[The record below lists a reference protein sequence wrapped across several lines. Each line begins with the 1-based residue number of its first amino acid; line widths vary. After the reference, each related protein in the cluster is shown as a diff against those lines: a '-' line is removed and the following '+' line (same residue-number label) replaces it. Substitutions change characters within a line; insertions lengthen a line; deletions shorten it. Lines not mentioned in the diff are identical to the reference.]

1 MCYNCFLIKK
11 GITCRKEIVVVVIG
25 GERKRWVYGVGNYI
39 FHYFLARF
47 FRPNIFIYLQCC
59 LDRFLRFSSVF
70 FLCHPFV
77 YVHRWKSLVV
87 VCILRDFAPS
97 PRIFL
102 CRRLY
107 YFLLCS
113 RLQFTPLCADFRP
126 PHTHNSGRPFCE
138 APPFAASSNPQ
149 NAFSAPFY
157 CLSLLFSDS
166 GACLIET
173 KAVIRKE
180 FKTKTT
186 LCLF

>member
-11 GITCRKEIVVVVIG
+11 GITCRKEIVVVVKG

-126 PHTHNSGRPFCE
+126 PPHPQHWQALLWSTPLCSIQQ
-138 APPFAASSNPQ
+138 PPKRIL
-149 NAFSAPFY
+149 
-157 CLSLLFSDS
+157 CSLLLPFLVVF
-166 GACLIET
+166 GQWGLPNWN
-173 KAVIRKE
+173 
-180 FKTKTT
+180 
-186 LCLF
+186 

>member
-1 MCYNCFLIKK
+1 MLQLLPYQKRYYLPERDSSSSDRRGKK
-11 GITCRKEIVVVVIG
+11 EMDVRCRKLHISLFP
-25 GERKRWVYGVGNYI
+25 RPI
-39 FHYFLARF
+39 FPTKYFYLLTMLSRQIPSLF
-47 FRPNIFIYLQCC
+47 FR
-59 LDRFLRFSSVF
+59 F